1 MKKDARTFL
10 LHVLESIEV
19 IEVIERHTQGM
30 SREEFMEDLK
40 TQDAVLRRL
49 EIIGE
54 AVKNIPQDFR
64 EKYPQVPWKAIAG
77 TRDILIHEYFGV
89 DLDLVWEIVERNLPE
104 LKEKIQKI
112 LDEFGR

>member
-1 MKKDARTFL
+1 
-10 LHVLESIEV
+10 
-19 IEVIERHTQGM
+19 M

-49 EIIGE
+49 EIIDE

-89 DLDLVWEIVERNLPE
+89 DLDLVWEIVERDLPE

-112 LDEFGR
+112 LDEVGR